1 MTNALY
7 IALTFKLRTLSS
19 PERAAQTRAIER
31 EDLEKSMAQVVD
43 SADVDLRLPFAE
55 RLWSEPVWEF
65 NVAALKTLALEHVST
80 SPERWVF
87 RKGHRGS
94 SGRAAD
100 GVHLG
105 HHFAEIPP

>member
-1 MTNALY
+1 MRWENLGV
-7 IALTFKLRTLSS
+7 
-19 PERAAQTRAIER
+19 ER
-31 EDLEKSMAQVVD
+31 EDLEKSMAQVVG
-43 SADVDLRLPFAE
+43 SADVDLLLPLAE

-65 NVAALKTLALEHVST
+65 NVATLRTLALEHVSM
-80 SPERWVF
+80 SSELWVF

-105 HHFAEIPP
+105 HHFAEMPS

>member
-1 MTNALY
+1 MPWENLGV
-7 IALTFKLRTLSS
+7 
-19 PERAAQTRAIER
+19 ER
-31 EDLEKSMAQVVD
+31 EDLEKSMAQVVG
-43 SADVDLRLPFAE
+43 SADVDLLLPFAE
-55 RLWSEPVWEF
+55 RLWSELVWEF

-80 SPERWVF
+80 SPELWVF